1 MMRVADSAGAAAMRT
16 QSMPVRA
23 LLLLVAALA
32 LCAVVAWGLIVPGPF
47 DWAISQP
54 QSWQGGAEAA
64 LLLAGLALLQRV
76 SARRWRLLGTL
87 LLAEFYL
94 RRHAVDAPALLC
106 LLYLEFTLAFGAAVM
121 RLCGGERPRQGE
133 DYLRAFMLGISAWSA
148 LAWLASALGWGTPV
162 ALRIV
167 TLALLPLAF
176 WARARPLSLHLLQ
189 CSRAWSLRDRVLLAL
204 LAGWVLV
211 LFARANYAFSF
222 DGLWYGFRPEYV
234 LTADGSVFAPLGLV
248 SPVHYFPKLYEVYL
262 LPLSGL
268 GDASVVSGMTILLLG
283 LTALAG
289 TRLLAR
295 LGVSSTTA
303 QLLLAA
309 LVFTLPAIANP
320 ALEPKP
326 DIACAL
332 LLLLGWLFAGD
343 WLQSRRFEHAAW
355 FLAAALLA
363 GSSKLIAVP
372 YLGLLVIGIALIAV
386 FARSRQPDAT
396 AAPALDRLAIAALLL
411 ATTVAAFVVA
421 RTWLL
426 AGVPTI
432 GPDPLYKIWTLLGME
447 LREPAGTLT
456 WAMPQDWATVP
467 GLIVD
472 WLLRPQRMEH
482 IAISWTG
489 NVWLWLPLAALLLR
503 ARAVAP
509 DASTQSHRRLAL
521 FLILA
526 GIVIAIGWRHHARG
540 SDGNYFIAALVPALV
555 LGVAFAWRQLYHQP
569 QARRVWFAG
578 ALLFCGFQAAYAF
591 ISASWTPGTRA
602 FDLVLDR
609 SPRDARKIA
618 EGLLRYHGLWEIGEY
633 LRTRPGAARV
643 VGCAPFEAAVRL
655 PARFEDFPTIA
666 LSRPEYVADLGAA
679 VRYMRRFSIG
689 YLLLP
694 KPVAG
699 SDASSQLIHGC
710 TPHGTPPHG
719 TRLVL
724 ENDRYLLVEPV
735 VPGSG

>member
-1 MMRVADSAGAAAMRT
+1 MRAVDDIGATGTPLTRIRR
-16 QSMPVRA
+16 V
-23 LLLLVAALA
+23 LVLGLA
-32 LCAVVAWGLIVPGPF
+32 FVLCAVVAWGLIVPGPF
-47 DWAISQP
+47 DWAIAQP
-54 QSWQGGAEAA
+54 QSWQGGIEAA
-64 LLLAGLALLQRV
+64 LLIAGLALLQRV
-76 SARRWRLLGTL
+76 TAMRWRVLGTL

-106 LLYLEFTLAFGAAVM
+106 VLYLEFTLALGAAVA
-121 RLCGGERPRQGE
+121 RLCGSERPQQSE
-133 DYLRAFMLGISAWSA
+133 DYLRTFVLGISAWSVV
-148 LAWLASALGWGTPV
+148 AWSASAAGWGTPV
-162 ALRIV
+162 ALRLV
-167 TLALLPLAF
+167 TLSLVPLAF
-176 WARARPLSLHLLQ
+176 WARARPLSVHLLQ
-189 CSRAWSLRDRVLLAL
+189 RSRGWSLRDRVLLAL

-211 LFARANYAFSF
+211 LFARANYAFSY

-248 SPVHYFPKLYEVYL
+248 SPVHYFPKFYEVYL

-268 GDASVVSGMTILLLG
+268 GDASVVSGMTVLLLG

-289 TRLLAR
+289 IRLLAR
-295 LGVSSTTA
+295 LGVTSTTA

-332 LLLLGWLFAGD
+332 FLLLAWLFAGD
-343 WLQSRRFEHAAW
+343 WLQSRRFEPSAW
-355 FLAAALLA
+355 FLAAAVLA

-372 YLGLLVIGIALIAV
+372 YLGLLVIGIALCAV
-386 FARSRQPDAT
+386 LVRPAT
-396 AAPALDRLAIAALLL
+396 PHATVAPARNRLAVTALVL
-411 ATTVAAFVVA
+411 AVTAGVFVAA

-426 AGVPTI
+426 TGVPTI
-432 GPDPLYKIWTLLGME
+432 GPDPLYKIWTLLGLL
-447 LREPAGTLT
+447 LREPAGTMT
-456 WAMPQDWATVP
+456 WAMPQDWSTVP
-467 GLIVD
+467 GLVVD
-472 WLLRPQRMEH
+472 WLLRPERMEH

-503 ARAVAP
+503 KRALAP
-509 DASTQSHRRLAL
+509 DASAQAHRWLAP

-526 GIVIAIGWRHHARG
+526 GIVIAVGWSHHARG
-540 SDGNYFIAALVPALV
+540 SDGNYFIAALVPTLV
-555 LGVAFAWRQLYHQP
+555 LGVAFAWRQLYHAP
-569 QARRVWFAG
+569 QARNLWLAG

-591 ISASWTPGTRA
+591 ISASWTSGTRA

-618 EGLLRYHGLWEIGEY
+618 EGNLEDEGLAEIGAW
-633 LRTRPGAARV
+633 LRAQPGVARV
-643 VGCAPFEAAVRL
+643 VGCAPFNAAARL

-666 LSRPEYVADLGAA
+666 LSRPEYVADLDAA
-679 VRYMRRFSIG
+679 VRYMQRFSIG

-694 KPVAG
+694 KHA
-699 SDASSQLIHGC
+699 ASRDPASQFIETC
-710 TPHGTPPHG
+710 TPQITPPPG

-724 ENDRYLLVEPV
+724 ENDRYLLLEPV
-735 VPGSG
+735 VPDSG

>member
-1 MMRVADSAGAAAMRT
+1 MQSADRAGAAATRMPAA
-16 QSMPVRA
+16 PVRA
-23 LLLLVAALA
+23 LLLLVSALA
-32 LCAVVAWGLIVPGPF
+32 LCAAVAWNLIVAGPF

-54 QSWQGGAEAA
+54 QSWQGGTEAA

-76 SARRWRLLGTL
+76 PARRWRLAGTL

-94 RRHAVDAPALLC
+94 RRHAVDAPAVLC
-106 LLYLEFTLAFGAAVM
+106 LLYLEFTLALGAAVA
-121 RLCGGERPRQGE
+121 RLCGGERPQQGE
-133 DYLRAFMLGISAWSA
+133 DYLRAFVLGISAWSA
-148 LAWLASALGWGTPV
+148 LAWLASALGWGTPA

-167 TLALLPLAF
+167 TLTLLPLAC

-189 CSRAWSLRDRVLLAL
+189 RSRAWSLRDRVLFAL
-204 LAGWVLV
+204 IAGWVLV
-211 LFARANYAFSF
+211 LFARANYVFSY

-268 GDASVVSGMTILLLG
+268 GDASVVSGMTVLLLG

-295 LGVSSTTA
+295 LGVTSTTA

-309 LVFTLPAIANP
+309 LVLTLPAIANP

-326 DIACAL
+326 DIVCAL
-332 LLLLGWLFAGD
+332 FLLLGWLFAGD
-343 WLQSRRFEHAAW
+343 WLLSRRFEHAAW

-372 YLGLLVIGIALIAV
+372 YLGLLGTGIVLTV
-386 FARSRQPDAT
+386 LLTRSRQPHASVMR
-396 AAPALDRLAIAALLL
+396 AQNRLAIAVLLL
-411 ATTVAAFVVA
+411 AATAAAFVIA

-432 GPDPLYKIWTLLGME
+432 GPDPLYKIWTLSGLE

-467 GLIVD
+467 GLVVD
-472 WLLRPQRMEH
+472 WLLHPERMEH

-509 DASTQSHRRLAL
+509 GAPTRAYRWLAS

-526 GIVIAIGWRHHARG
+526 GIVIAVGWSHHTRG
-540 SDGNYFIAALVPALV
+540 SDGNYFIVALVPALV
-555 LGVAFAWRQLYHQP
+555 LGVAFAWRQLHHEP
-569 QARRVWFAG
+569 QARRYWFAG

-591 ISASWTPGTRA
+591 VSASWTPGTRA

-609 SPRDARKIA
+609 SPRDAHKIA
-618 EGLLRYHGLWEIGEY
+618 AGILAHEGLAEIGAW
-633 LRTRPGAARV
+633 LRAQPRVARV
-643 VGCAPFEAAVRL
+643 VGCAPFGAAMRL

-666 LSRPEYVADLGAA
+666 LSRPEYVADIGA
-679 VRYMRRFSIG
+679 VLHYMRRFSIR

-694 KPVAG
+694 KPTTG
-699 SDASSQLIHGC
+699 SGASGQSVHGC
-710 TPHGTPPHG
+710 PPYSTPPQG
-719 TRLVL
+719 TRRVMESERYVL
-724 ENDRYLLVEPV
+724 IETILPD
-735 VPGSG
+735 SG

>member
-1 MMRVADSAGAAAMRT
+1 MRVADSTGAANLRT
-16 QSMPVRA
+16 PSMPVRA

-76 SARRWRLLGTL
+76 SAVRWRLLGTL

-106 LLYLEFTLAFGAAVM
+106 VLYLEFTLALGAAVM
-121 RLCGGERPRQGE
+121 RLCGGGRPRQGE
-133 DYLRAFMLGISAWSA
+133 DYLRAFVLGVSAWSM

-162 ALRIV
+162 ALRLV
-167 TLALLPLAF
+167 TLAMLPLAC

-189 CSRAWSLRDRVLLAL
+189 RSRAWSLRDRVLLAL

-211 LFARANYAFSF
+211 LFARANYVFSF

-268 GDASVVSGMTILLLG
+268 GDASVVSGMTILLLV

-289 TRLLAR
+289 VRLLAR
-295 LGVSSTTA
+295 CGVTSTTA

-332 LLLLGWLFAGD
+332 FLLLAWLFAGD
-343 WLQSRRFEHAAW
+343 WLKSRRFEHAAW
-355 FLAAALLA
+355 FLAAAMLA

-372 YLGLLVIGIALIAV
+372 YLGLLVIGIALTAMTL
-386 FARSRQPDAT
+386 RSGPSDAT
-396 AAPALDRLAIAALLL
+396 AAPAQNRLAIAALLL
-411 ATTVAAFVVA
+411 ALTVAAFVAA

-426 AGVPTI
+426 AGVPTV
-432 GPDPLYKIWTLLGME
+432 GPDPLYKIWTLFGMA

-467 GLIVD
+467 GLVVD
-472 WLLRPQRMEH
+472 WLLRPERMEH

-503 ARAVAP
+503 ARAVAA
-509 DASTQSHRRLAL
+509 DGATTTHRRLAW

-526 GIVIAIGWRHHARG
+526 GIVIAVGWSHHTRG

-555 LGVAFAWRQLYHQP
+555 LCVAFAWRQLHHEP
-569 QARRVWFAG
+569 QSRRFWLAG

-618 EGLLRYHGLWEIGEY
+618 EGILAHAGLAEIGAW
-633 LRTRPGAARV
+633 LRAQPGVARV
-643 VGCAPFEAAVRL
+643 VGCAPFDAATRL
-655 PARFEDFPTIA
+655 PARFEDFPTMA
-666 LSRPEYVADLGAA
+666 QSRPEYVADLDAA
-679 VRYMRRFSIG
+679 LRYMRRFSIR

-694 KPVAG
+694 KPTPG
-699 SDASSQLIHGC
+699 SDAASQLIHGC
-710 TPHGTPPHG
+710 TPHSTPPRG
-719 TRLVL
+719 TRRVL
-724 ENDRYLLVEPV
+724 ENERYLLLEPV
-735 VPGSG
+735 VPDSG

>member
-1 MMRVADSAGAAAMRT
+1 MRVAGSSSAAATRT
-16 QSMPVRA
+16 PPTRIRVVLGLVVA
-23 LLLLVAALA
+23 LL

-47 DWAISQP
+47 DWAIVQP
-54 QSWQGGAEAA
+54 QTWQGGIEAA

-76 SARRWRLLGTL
+76 STMRWRVLGTL

-94 RRHAVDAPALLC
+94 RRHAVDAPAVLC
-106 LLYLEFTLAFGAAVM
+106 VLYLEFTLALGAAAM
-121 RLCGGERPRQGE
+121 RLCGGERPRHGE
-133 DYLRAFMLGISAWSA
+133 DYLRAFVLGVSAWSA
-148 LAWLASALGWGTPV
+148 LAWLASALGWGTPA
-162 ALRIV
+162 ALRLV
-167 TLALLPLAF
+167 TLALLPLAC

-189 CSRAWSLRDRVLLAL
+189 RSRAWSLRDRVLLAL

-211 LFARANYAFSF
+211 LFARANYVVSF

-234 LTADGSVFAPLGLV
+234 LTADGSAFTPLGLV
-248 SPVHYFPKLYEVYL
+248 SPVYYFPKFYEVYL

-268 GDASVVSGMTILLLG
+268 GDTGVVSGMTVLLLG

-289 TRLLAR
+289 VRLLAR
-295 LGVSSTTA
+295 CGVTSTTA

-309 LVFTLPAIANP
+309 LVLTLPAIANP

-332 LLLLGWLFAGD
+332 FLLLGWLFAGD
-343 WLQSRRFEHAAW
+343 WLLTRRFEHAAW
-355 FLAAALLA
+355 FFAAAALAL
-363 GSSKLIAVP
+363 SSKLIAVP
-372 YLGLLVIGIALIAV
+372 YLGMLVAGIALTNLLV
-386 FARSRQPDAT
+386 HARPSDAT
-396 AAPALDRLAIAALLL
+396 AATAQIRPAVAALLL

-432 GPDPLYKIWTLLGME
+432 GPDPLYKIWTLFGMS

-467 GLIVD
+467 GLVVD
-472 WLLRPQRMEH
+472 WLLRPERMEH

-509 DASTQSHRRLAL
+509 DAATQAHRRLAL

-526 GIVIAIGWRHHARG
+526 GIVIAIGWSHHARG
-540 SDGNYFIAALVPALV
+540 SDGNYFIAALVPGLV
-555 LGVAFAWRQLYHQP
+555 LAVAFAWRQLYHDTR
-569 QARRVWFAG
+569 ARTVWLAG

-591 ISASWTPGTRA
+591 VSASWTPGTRA

-609 SPRDARKIA
+609 SPRDAREIA
-618 EGLLRYHGLWEIGEY
+618 KGILAHEGLAEIGAW
-633 LRTRPGAARV
+633 LSAQPGVARV
-643 VGCAPFEAAVRL
+643 VGCAPFGAAMRL
-655 PARFEDFPTIA
+655 PARFEDFPAIA
-666 LSRPEYVADLGAA
+666 LSRPEYVAGLDAA
-679 VRYMRRFSIG
+679 LRYMRRFSIQ

-694 KPVAG
+694 KPVPG
-699 SDASSQLIHGC
+699 SDAASQLIHGC
-710 TPHGTPPHG
+710 TPHGTPPQG

-724 ENDRYLLVEPV
+724 ENDRYLLLEPV
-735 VPGSG
+735 VPDSG